1 MNYDFS
7 LMAKTYNNLGAS
19 LNNIQYG
26 QKDFPM
32 QANPSETSS
41 ISLGS
46 EKNQPRHENK
56 LPIKI
61 FNTNNVMRRVSNS
74 LDKDSLNK
82 KRKRYIKNNKFVYVH
97 PGSAAAKK
105 MELEKV
111 NDFKI
116 IFYSLFFHFQ
126 Q

>member
-1 MNYDFS
+1 MNYDFN
-7 LMAKTYNNLGAS
+7 LMAKTYNNLGAG
-19 LNNIQYG
+19 LNNINYG
-26 QKDFPM
+26 QKEFPS

-46 EKNQPRHENK
+46 DKIQSRQENK

-61 FNTNNVMRRVSNS
+61 FNTNNVLRRTSNA
-74 LDKDSLNK
+74 LDKDSFNK

-111 NDFKI
+111 NF
-116 IFYSLFFHFQ
+116 IFLNIFLI
-126 Q
+126 